1 MSEDLKKNLSD
12 NLSDNLGN
20 KMTEKEINI
29 PVADPNDP
37 YAVPA
42 AMPSSADKSV
52 RSFNVQDFAIPT
64 RKQEDW
70 RYTPVERISEF
81 FESFEPSNNV
91 TVELKGVDGDSHATL
106 QILPKSEAPHTEM
119 KPSDRVAA
127 VAWNSAKSAYVLHVC
142 GEITKPVIL
151 QIHGNNSQSL
161 DAAKSLDTAQSLDA
175 LHLVIEADSSTNAD
189 IIVEHTGVAKLAEGV
204 EIILGDNA
212 HVSTTFIQEWDSG
225 SKHVGNH
232 RIHVG
237 AGASLRHTMVTLGG
251 DVVRIRMDQDFGGEK
266 GDLNM
271 LGMYFVD
278 PGEHVEHRTMV
289 VHNHPE
295 CKSRVVYKGALYGK
309 GAHSTWVG
317 NALIKPEAPGTDSYE
332 LNRNLVLTPGAI
344 ADSEPNLEIE
354 NGNIIG
360 AGHASSVGRFDDEEL
375 FYLQSRGVSEADAR
389 KLVVRGF
396 FNELIDEIGV
406 PQIVDHLMA
415 AIERRLAKTD
425 ESVNV
430 DESQATNESANARE
444 SQAAEKSQATDES
457 QAADESKY
465 AEE

>member
-161 DAAKSLDTAQSLDA
+161 DAAKSLDA

-444 SQAAEKSQATDES
+444 SQAAEKSQATEKS
-457 QAADESKY
+457 QPTDESKY

>member
-1 MSEDLKKNLSD
+1 MSEIASSENMEDTGFKNTMSENITD
-12 NLSDNLGN
+12 SENSSAR
-20 KMTEKEINI
+20 KEINI

-52 RSFNVQDFAIPT
+52 RSFNVEDFAIPT

-81 FESFEPSNNV
+81 FERFEPSNSIQV
-91 TVELKGVDGDSHATL
+91 TLEGVEGAALDDSYVGSDGSVSL
-106 QILPKSEAPHTEM
+106 QVKPQNEAPHTDM
-119 KPSDRVAA
+119 KPSDRAAA
-127 VAWNSAKSAYVLHVC
+127 VAWNVAKQAHVLHVS
-142 GEITKPVIL
+142 GEIKKPIVL
-151 QIHGNNSQSL
+151 QINGNLANS
-161 DAAKSLDTAQSLDA
+161 ANENAAQSLDA
-175 LHLVIEADSSTNAD
+175 LHLVIEADPRSNAD
-189 IIVEHTGVAKLAEGV
+189 IIIEHTGCAKLAEGV
-204 EIILGDNA
+204 EIILGKHA

-225 SKHVGNH
+225 SKHVGNQ

-237 AGASLRHTMVTLGG
+237 EGASLRHTMVTLGG
-251 DVVRIRMDQDFGGEK
+251 DVVRIRMDQDFGGEQ

-289 VHNHPE
+289 VHNYPE
-295 CKSRVVYKGALYGK
+295 CKSRVVYKGALEGK

-375 FYLQSRGVSEADAR
+375 FYLQSRGISEIEAR

-396 FNELIDEIGV
+396 FNELIEEIGV
-406 PQIVDHLMA
+406 PEIVDHLMK
-415 AIERRLAKTD
+415 AIERRLART
-425 ESVNV
+425 
-430 DESQATNESANARE
+430 
-444 SQAAEKSQATDES
+444 
-457 QAADESKY
+457 
-465 AEE
+465 EE

>member
-1 MSEDLKKNLSD
+1 M
-12 NLSDNLGN
+12 
-20 KMTEKEINI
+20 
-29 PVADPNDP
+29 ADPNDP
-37 YAVPA
+37 YAIPA

-81 FESFEPSNNV
+81 FDSFKNV
-91 TVELKGVDGDSHATL
+91 AVELKGVDGDSHVTM
-106 QILPKSEAPHTEM
+106 QILPKNEAPHTEM

-142 GEITKPVIL
+142 GEVTKPVIL
-151 QIHGNNSQSL
+151 QIHGNNLQSL
-161 DAAKSLDTAQSLDA
+161 AAAKSLDA
-175 LHLVIEADSSTNAD
+175 LHLVIEADSYTNAD

-204 EIILGDNA
+204 EIILGKHA

-237 AGASLRHTMVTLGG
+237 EGASLRHTMVTLGG
-251 DVVRIRMDQDFGGEK
+251 DVVRIRIDQDFGGEK

-375 FYLQSRGVSEADAR
+375 FYLQSRGVSEEYAR
-389 KLVVRGF
+389 KIVVRGF
-396 FNELIDEIGV
+396 FNELIEEIGV

-415 AIERRLAKTD
+415 AIERRLAKT
-425 ESVNV
+425 E
-430 DESQATNESANARE
+430 E
-444 SQAAEKSQATDES
+444 SQAAAESVNAEKSPAT
-457 QAADESKY
+457 
-465 AEE
+465 EE

>member
-1 MSEDLKKNLSD
+1 MSEDLKK
-12 NLSDNLGN
+12 NLGN

-81 FESFEPSNNV
+81 FDSFKQSNNV
-91 TVELKGVDGDSHATL
+91 AVELKGVDGDSHVTM
-106 QILPKSEAPHTEM
+106 QILPKNEAPHTDM

-142 GEITKPVIL
+142 GEVTKPIIL
-151 QIHGNNSQSL
+151 QIHGNLKNESTLQSL
-161 DAAKSLDTAQSLDA
+161 DALPLDA
-175 LHLVIEADSSTNAD
+175 LHLVIEADSYTNAD

-212 HVSTTFIQEWDSG
+212 HVSTTFIQKWDSG

-237 AGASLRHTMVTLGG
+237 QGASLRHTMVTLGG

-396 FNELIDEIGV
+396 FNELIEEIGV

-415 AIERRLAKTD
+415 AIERRLAKT
-425 ESVNV
+425 E
-430 DESQATNESANARE
+430 E
-444 SQAAEKSQATDES
+444 SQAAAESVNAEKSPAT
-457 QAADESKY
+457 
-465 AEE
+465 EE

>member
-1 MSEDLKKNLSD
+1 MMSEDLKK
-12 NLSDNLGN
+12 NLGN

-52 RSFNVQDFAIPT
+52 RSFNVQDFTIPT

-81 FESFEPSNNV
+81 FDSFEPSNNV
-91 TVELKGVDGDSHATL
+91 AVELKGVDGDSHVTM
-106 QILPKSEAPHTEM
+106 QILPKNEAPHTEM

-142 GEITKPVIL
+142 GEVTKPIIL
-151 QIHGNNSQSL
+151 QIHGNLKNESTLQSL
-161 DAAKSLDTAQSLDA
+161 DALPLDA
-175 LHLVIEADSSTNAD
+175 LHLVIEADSYTNAD
-189 IIVEHTGVAKLAEGV
+189 IIVEHTGVAKLAEVV

-237 AGASLRHTMVTLGG
+237 QGASLRHTMVTLGG

-396 FNELIDEIGV
+396 FNELIEEIGV

-415 AIERRLAKTD
+415 AIERRLAKT
-425 ESVNV
+425 E
-430 DESQATNESANARE
+430 E
-444 SQAAEKSQATDES
+444 SQAAAESVNAEKSPET
-457 QAADESKY
+457 
-465 AEE
+465 EE